1 MSKDKGLELFEES
14 MKNDKNIDWINNNDL
29 VKHREKLIQAYKD
42 ISCLDIVDYELVNER
57 YNNDVYI
64 YDKDGYKYKVI
75 VEEVWSDDD
84 YDDNVDDDVEY
95 N

>member
-14 MKNDKNIDWINNNDL
+14 MKNDKNIDWIN
-29 VKHREKLIQAYKD
+29 
-42 ISCLDIVDYELVNER
+42 
-57 YNNDVYI
+57 NNDVYI